1 MSAAA
6 GKEMYRQWWFFI
18 AALLFIVAVVE
29 RVYGIDRQSLWSD
42 ELYAVI
48 ASYKPFAGAW
58 RMMVDDSHP
67 PGYLSFMYATLPITG
82 YSDFGVR
89 LHALLFG
96 LLWTPLVFWLTR
108 RWFSMQAALLASAV
122 IASAYNAV
130 YYSQEARA
138 YSMLMVFNILNIFCF
153 LEILFSEKACKWHRV
168 GFILSA
174 TAMLY
179 LHYSG
184 FVFLSA
190 EMLLCGLMWLARFRL
205 NIKELCIIFSV
216 PLLLY
221 SPWLGVMYANLVDA
235 PRNWATSAV
244 PTAQESYYVLQR
256 LLAPDDGHMKF
267 HCWAL
272 AAIVLCAAWQHWRQG
287 LSQQLRIVYCL
298 IFLMIVPVLAFY
310 VESLVATPLFE
321 KRYFLVSIM
330 IEAVLVGWVGMRF
343 FMLCSEALANL
354 LTIAAVF
361 IYTVWTINANVAFGL
376 YSNLDKDPVREAVA
390 IIKNDLRA
398 SAEQQPYSVIMTHDW
413 FEHYLRQDG
422 VEFDKDW
429 PARRYYVAQNFWGVS
444 QYFEQHKD
452 KEILYY
458 LALREPNTETALVP
472 LKMKYRLLSKAAAS
486 IEAGSLD
493 VYKFALHERPDAEQ
507 LKAVGSNRSN
517 DLVRSVADDIGAKD
531 PTTYHILTTHNM
543 IRPYLDYNNIVVP
556 QNWDGSYVINAQA
569 DSVYRYVQQHPSID
583 TLYYFALQEPNAEG
597 AELMLQMR
605 YRLLSEA
612 SVETAV
618 GKLSVLKY
626 SVKEP
631 PVIDDSAKL
640 RAQAGPTHQAVVW
653 LQQDIGQATMG
664 TVAVAAANDWVET
677 YLKLGGIPID
687 EAWAGRRYT
696 AENEK
701 SRVLDYIQ
709 QHPAVSDLY
718 YVALRQPTTEQAA
731 AALQKTYA
739 LKTQTV
745 ITVPVGEIVIYK
757 FSTKEK
763 PMVESAASGT

>member
-1 MSAAA
+1 MANTHR
-6 GKEMYRQWWFFI
+6 GQWWI
-18 AALLFIVAVVE
+18 WVAAVLFIVAVVE

-58 RMMVDDSHP
+58 KMMVDDSHP

-96 LLWTPLVFWLTR
+96 LLWMPLVFVVTR
-108 RWFSMQAALLASAV
+108 RWFSVSAALLASAV

-138 YSMLMVFNILNIFCF
+138 YSMLMVFNILNILCF
-153 LEILFSEKACKWHRV
+153 LEILFAEKYSKWHRL
-168 GFILSA
+168 GFVISA

-221 SPWLGVMYANLVDA
+221 SPWLGVMYSNLVDA
-235 PRNWATSAV
+235 PRNWATSLV
-244 PTAQESYYVLQR
+244 PTARESYNVLQR
-256 LLAPDDGHMKF
+256 LLAPDDGHMVF
-267 HCWAL
+267 HSWAL

-287 LSQQLRIVYCL
+287 LSQSLRVVYCL
-298 IFLMIVPVLAFY
+298 IFLMVVPVLAFY

-321 KRYFLVSIM
+321 KRYFLVSIA
-330 IEAVLVGWVGMRF
+330 IEAMLVGWVGMCWLAR
-343 FMLCSEALANL
+343 CSEALRRVL
-354 LTIAAVF
+354 VVLAVF
-361 IYTVWTINANVAFGL
+361 VYTVWTINANVAFGL
-376 YSNLDKDPVREAVA
+376 YSKLDKDPVREAVA
-390 IIKNDLRA
+390 IIKKDLSDRTA
-398 SAEQQPYSVIMTHDW
+398 QSPYSVIMTHDW
-413 FEHYLRQDG
+413 FEHYLRQSG
-422 VEFDKDW
+422 IEYDKEW
-429 PARRYYVAQNFWGVS
+429 PARRYYVAQSFFGLL

-458 LALREPNTETALVP
+458 LALREPNAETALVP
-472 LKMKYRLLSKAAAS
+472 LKMKYRLLSQASAS
-486 IEAGSLD
+486 IEAGFLD
-493 VYKFALHERPDAEQ
+493 VYKFALHEKPDAEQ
-507 LKAVGSNRSN
+507 LKSVGSNRTN
-517 DLVRSVADDIGAKD
+517 DLVRSVAEDIGQKD
-531 PTTYHILTTHNM
+531 PVTYHILTTHNM
-543 IRPYLDYNNIVVP
+543 IRPYLAYNNIIVP
-556 QNWDGSYVINAQA
+556 PNWDGSYVVNAQA
-569 DSVYRYVQQHPSID
+569 DSVYRYVQQHPAVD

-605 YRLLSEA
+605 YRLVSET

-618 GKLSVLKY
+618 GKLSALKY
-626 SVKEP
+626 SVKEA
-631 PVIDDSAKL
+631 PVVDETMRQ
-640 RAQAGPTHQAVVW
+640 RARAGQTYQAVTW
-653 LQQDIGQATMG
+653 LQQDIAQTPAE
-664 TVAVAAANDWVET
+664 TVAIAVADDWVET

-687 EAWAGRRYT
+687 EAWEGRRYT
-696 AENEK
+696 AESEK
-701 SRVLDYIQ
+701 SRVLDYMQ
-709 QHPAVSDLY
+709 QHPAVNSFY
-718 YVALRQPTTEQAA
+718 YVAMRQPATEQAA
-731 AALQKTYA
+731 AALQKMYA
-739 LKTQTV
+739 LKAQTA

-757 FSTKEK
+757 FSTKE
-763 PMVESAASGT
+763 PPAVLSAASGN

>member
-1 MSAAA
+1 
-6 GKEMYRQWWFFI
+6 
-18 AALLFIVAVVE
+18 
-29 RVYGIDRQSLWSD
+29 
-42 ELYAVI
+42 
-48 ASYKPFAGAW
+48 
-58 RMMVDDSHP
+58 
-67 PGYLSFMYATLPITG
+67 
-82 YSDFGVR
+82 
-89 LHALLFG
+89 
-96 LLWTPLVFWLTR
+96 
-108 RWFSMQAALLASAV
+108 
-122 IASAYNAV
+122 
-130 YYSQEARA
+130 
-138 YSMLMVFNILNIFCF
+138 
-153 LEILFSEKACKWHRV
+153 
-168 GFILSA
+168 
-174 TAMLY
+174 
-179 LHYSG
+179 
-184 FVFLSA
+184 
-190 EMLLCGLMWLARFRL
+190 
-205 NIKELCIIFSV
+205 
-216 PLLLY
+216 
-221 SPWLGVMYANLVDA
+221 
-235 PRNWATSAV
+235 
-244 PTAQESYYVLQR
+244 
-256 LLAPDDGHMKF
+256 
-267 HCWAL
+267 
-272 AAIVLCAAWQHWRQG
+272 
-287 LSQQLRIVYCL
+287 
-298 IFLMIVPVLAFY
+298 MIVPVLAFY

-398 SAEQQPYSVIMTHDW
+398 SAKQQPYSVIMTHDW

-422 VEFDKDW
+422 IEFDKDW
-429 PARRYYVAQNFWGVS
+429 PARHYYVAQNFWGVS

-458 LALREPNTETALVP
+458 LALREPNAETALVP

-507 LKAVGSNRSN
+507 LQAVGSNRSN

-631 PVIDDSAKL
+631 PVIDDSAKQ
-640 RAQAGPTHQAVVW
+640 RAQAGPTHQAVEW
-653 LQQDIGQATMG
+653 LQQDIGQAAAG

>member
-1 MSAAA
+1 M
-6 GKEMYRQWWFFI
+6 
-18 AALLFIVAVVE
+18 
-29 RVYGIDRQSLWSD
+29 
-42 ELYAVI
+42 
-48 ASYKPFAGAW
+48 
-58 RMMVDDSHP
+58 
-67 PGYLSFMYATLPITG
+67 
-82 YSDFGVR
+82 
-89 LHALLFG
+89 
-96 LLWTPLVFWLTR
+96 
-108 RWFSMQAALLASAV
+108 
-122 IASAYNAV
+122 
-130 YYSQEARA
+130 
-138 YSMLMVFNILNIFCF
+138 
-153 LEILFSEKACKWHRV
+153 
-168 GFILSA
+168 
-174 TAMLY
+174 
-179 LHYSG
+179 
-184 FVFLSA
+184 
-190 EMLLCGLMWLARFRL
+190 
-205 NIKELCIIFSV
+205 
-216 PLLLY
+216 
-221 SPWLGVMYANLVDA
+221 
-235 PRNWATSAV
+235 
-244 PTAQESYYVLQR
+244 
-256 LLAPDDGHMKF
+256 
-267 HCWAL
+267 
-272 AAIVLCAAWQHWRQG
+272 
-287 LSQQLRIVYCL
+287 
-298 IFLMIVPVLAFY
+298 
-310 VESLVATPLFE
+310 
-321 KRYFLVSIM
+321 
-330 IEAVLVGWVGMRF
+330 
-343 FMLCSEALANL
+343 
-354 LTIAAVF
+354 
-361 IYTVWTINANVAFGL
+361 
-376 YSNLDKDPVREAVA
+376 
-390 IIKNDLRA
+390 
-398 SAEQQPYSVIMTHDW
+398 
-413 FEHYLRQDG
+413 
-422 VEFDKDW
+422 
-429 PARRYYVAQNFWGVS
+429 AQNFWGVS

-458 LALREPNTETALVP
+458 LALREPNAETALVP

-507 LKAVGSNRSN
+507 LQAVGSNRSN

-631 PVIDDSAKL
+631 PVIDDSAKQ
-640 RAQAGPTHQAVVW
+640 RAQAGPTHQAVEW
-653 LQQDIGQATMG
+653 LQQDIGQAAAG
-664 TVAVAAANDWVET
+664 TVAVATANDWVET

-687 EAWAGRRYT
+687 EAWVGRRYT

-701 SRVLDYIQ
+701 SRVLDYIL

-739 LKTQTV
+739 LKTQAV